1 MRSLVTFLL
10 GIIVGAAGM
19 LFLPELAP
27 RREQLNT
34 EMKKQMEVL
43 QGQVRELGDQLKKI
57 NLPKLDENQSKQPSA
72 TPSPTAQ

>member
-1 MRSLVTFLL
+1 
-10 GIIVGAAGM
+10 M
-19 LFLPELAP
+19 LFLPELTP
-27 RREQLNT
+27 RREQLNA
-34 EMKKQMEVL
+34 EVKKQMEVL

>member
-1 MRSLVTFLL
+1 
-10 GIIVGAAGM
+10 M

-27 RREQLNT
+27 RREQLNE
-34 EMKKQMEVL
+34 EMKKQMEIL

-57 NLPKLDENQSKQPSA
+57 NLPKPGDNQSKPPSA

>member
-1 MRSLVTFLL
+1 
-10 GIIVGAAGM
+10 M

-27 RREQLNT
+27 RREQLN
-34 EMKKQMEVL
+34 EEVKKQMEVL

-57 NLPKLDENQSKQPSA
+57 NLPKLDENQPKQPSA

>member
-19 LFLPELAP
+19 LFLPELTP
-27 RREQLNT
+27 RREQLNA
-34 EMKKQMEVL
+34 EVKKQMEVL